1 MVELGPRSYPVLIGE
16 GVAVQAGEFIS
27 GSAMVVRDRNAPRLL
42 DVDVPELVLDGGEA
56 CKTIDGLATVL
67 AELERRRLGRDA
79 TVVAVGGGSLTDLVG
94 FAAAIWQRGIAL
106 VNVPTTLLGMVDAAL
121 GGKTGINSATSKN
134 AIGAFWQPRAVLCDL
149 AALATLPPAEV
160 DSAYAE
166 VVKYD
171 MTLDPGVAEAA
182 GVEEV
187 VTRSVAAKA
196 RVVAG
201 DERESGAREVLNY
214 GHTAGHAIEAA
225 TGYRLAHGRAVA
237 AGMQIAVRL
246 SARLGRCDDTLV
258 RTQDAL
264 LAAHRLPGRLPS
276 VRLEDVVDRLAA
288 DKKARRGRPRWV
300 LLAGRGI
307 AETGCDVPDGLVAE
321 TVAEIISDV

>member
-1 MVELGPRSYPVLIGE
+1 MVELGPRSYPVLIGD
-16 GVAVQAGEFIS
+16 GVARQAGDFVA
-27 GSAMVVRDRNAPRLL
+27 GAVLVVRDRNAPRLL
-42 DVDVPELVLDGGEA
+42 EVAAPELILDGGES
-56 CKTIDGLATVL
+56 CKTMDGLARVL
-67 AELERRRLGRDA
+67 GEFERQRLGRDS
-79 TVVAVGGGSLTDLVG
+79 TVLAVGGGSLTDLVG

-106 VNVPTTLLGMVDAAL
+106 VNVPTTLLGMVDAAV

-149 AALATLPPAEV
+149 RALATLPPAEI

-225 TGYRLAHGRAVA
+225 TGYRLRHGCAVA

-246 SARLGRCDDTLV
+246 SARLGRCDDALV
-258 RTQDAL
+258 GTQDRL

-276 VRLEDVVDRLAA
+276 LRLEDVLDRLAA
-288 DKKARRGRPRWV
+288 DKKTRRGRARWV

-307 AETGCDVPDGLVAE
+307 AETGCDVPEGLVAK
-321 TVAEIISDV
+321 TVAEIIKNA

>member
-1 MVELGPRSYPVLIGE
+1 MVELGQRTYPVLIGD
-16 GVAVQAGEFIS
+16 GVARQAGEFIT
-27 GSAMVVRDRNAPRLL
+27 GKPLVVRDRNATL
-42 DVDVPELVLDGGEA
+42 DLELDAPELVLEGGEA
-56 CKTIDGLATVL
+56 CKTMDGLAMVL
-67 AELERRRLGRDA
+67 TELERRRLGRDA

-94 FAAAIWQRGIAL
+94 LAAAIWQRGIAL
-106 VNVPTTLLGMVDAAL
+106 VNVPTTLLGMVDAAV
-121 GGKTGINSATSKN
+121 GGKTGINTATSKN

-149 AALATLPPAEV
+149 AALVTLPTAEV

-166 VVKYD
+166 IVKYD
-171 MTLDPGVAEAA
+171 MTLDPGVAEAV
-182 GVEEV
+182 GLEEV

-225 TGYRLAHGRAVA
+225 TGYRLSHGRAVA
-237 AGMQIAVRL
+237 AGMQIAIRL
-246 SARLGRCDDTLV
+246 SARLGRCDDALV
-258 RTQDAL
+258 HIQDGL
-264 LAAHRLPGRLPS
+264 LVAHRLPGPLPS
-276 VRLEDVVDRLAA
+276 VSLEDILGRLAA
-288 DKKARRGRPRWV
+288 DKKTRRGRARWV

-321 TVAEIISDV
+321 TVAEIIRNA